1 MQKILLVEDDSI
13 INDLVKKQLIN
24 WGYDVTDISDFTK
37 VQEVFSKVLPHL
49 VLLDITL
56 PFFNGFYWCQEIRK
70 TSRVPIIFLSSH
82 DQPMDIVMAINMGA
96 DDYVTKPFDMD
107 ILLAKVKGILRRS
120 YEFSSESQRLV
131 YHDVLLDIKSM
142 MVSFQGQIVDLTKNE
157 FQILRVLMENQIT
170 VVSREQL
177 MKALW
182 NSDCFIDDNTLT
194 VNVARLRKKLFEL
207 GLKNFIVTK
216 KGIGYRLENIYDGK

>member
-56 PFFNGFYWCQEIRK
+56 PFFNGFYWCQKIRK